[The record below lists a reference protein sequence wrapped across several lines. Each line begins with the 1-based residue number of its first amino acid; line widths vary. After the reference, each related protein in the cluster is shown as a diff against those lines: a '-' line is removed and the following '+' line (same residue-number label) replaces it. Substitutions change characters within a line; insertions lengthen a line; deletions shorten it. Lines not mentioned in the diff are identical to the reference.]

1 MHPRTRKG
9 LLTEIGKEAH
19 RIRLDFDASD
29 DTAHSP
35 ACPRVPSCPGILE
48 AAKFSDRSA
57 WISMH
62 PRTRP
67 RLPAC
72 YSCPLLPRNF
82 RGGKILRPLRLDFD
96 ASTDTASFASLLL
109 VSPLAQEFQRRQKS
123 QTAPLGFRCI
133 HGHSSFASLSSGPRP
148 TGIFSRS
155 RDDTPSG
162 PHPLGFRCI
171 RGPEGA
177 FVQKWDG
184 NP

>member
-48 AAKFSDRSA
+48 AARFSDRSA

-82 RGGKILRPLRLDFD
+82 RGGKNPRPLRLDFD
-96 ASTDTASFASLLL
+96 ASTDTARLPACPQGPARPASFRAPGMTPLPGRIRLDFDASEDPKG
-109 VSPLAQEFQRRQKS
+109 PLYRSGTETLERPSLAKISWAFS
-123 QTAPLGFRCI
+123 LGI
-133 HGHSSFASLSSGPRP
+133 VL
-148 TGIFSRS
+148 
-155 RDDTPSG
+155 
-162 PHPLGFRCI
+162 
-171 RGPEGA
+171 
-177 FVQKWDG
+177 
-184 NP
+184 

>member
-96 ASTDTASFASLLL
+96 ASTDTASFASL
-109 VSPLAQEFQRRQKS
+109 
-123 QTAPLGFRCI
+123 
-133 HGHSSFASLSSGPRP
+133 SSGPRP